1 MANHNDIG
9 KWGEDS
15 AVEYL
20 HRIGYTILERNW
32 RHQKS
37 EIDIIAMNKDVLII
51 IEVKSRTSEYFASPE
66 ESVNEKKMRFLT
78 FAAGAYM
85 EKINHDWEVRFDIIS
100 VLFRENQEPQ
110 LTHFKDAFFLGL
122 SG

>member
-15 AVEYL
+15 AEEYL
-20 HRIGYTILERNW
+20 NQQGYRILERNW

-37 EIDIIAMNKDVLII
+37 EVDIIAMEKDVLII
-51 IEVKSRTSEYFASPE
+51 VEVKSRTSEYFGTPE
-66 ESVNEKKMRFLT
+66 ESVNAKKMKFLT
-78 FAAGAYM
+78 YAAGAYM
-85 EKINHDWEVRFDIIS
+85 EKINHEWEVRFDIIS
-100 VLFRENQEPQ
+100 VLFRENQEPE